1 LRAGRDPELAW
12 IVAGYDV
19 VWLTMKFARILVGCS
34 ALSVALTSCVAPSKK
49 PDEVDANGKKIE
61 YVWYTPTGSN
71 VPIRVPKDSLKLSDE
86 EAAAQEK
93 DLTDLQRNAP
103 IVPPPSPGGK

>member
-1 LRAGRDPELAW
+1 MNLLRLLAGSAVLA
-12 IVAGYDV
+12 V
-19 VWLTMKFARILVGCS
+19 T
-34 ALSVALTSCVAPSKK
+34 LTSCVAPSKK
-49 PDEVDANGKKIE
+49 PAEVDANGKKIE